1 MSVQADQSYAR
12 HRSHELSMS
21 QKATLPACYA
31 SPQSIDAWLALR
43 MHRTVLPILEAYP
56 GSTWM
61 TIGDGAYAGDA
72 YFLKQHGADVTATSI
87 TDCTLSIA
95 KEKGYIDKYRAEN
108 AEALTVAD
116 DSFDFVLCKESY
128 HHFPRPPL
136 AFYEMLRVARQAV
149 ILIEPQESS
158 PKVMNGVKTLV
169 KRIIRGD
176 DSCLFEGDGNG
187 NFIFKANAKELAKMM
202 TALNYEFMA
211 VKRFNDFYHRRLSHA
226 PYARLSFPTIAT
238 KLGIAVQNLLCSMR
252 LLDYGGA
259 TFVAFKKSP
268 SGDLE
273 RALKRWG
280 YRCARLPR
288 NPYIDAERR
297 RVLEMDRGPVRR
309 GDARTSAGGRPPV
322 ASWRPRPEQAKSPQ
336 AKPSATS

>member
-1 MSVQADQSYAR
+1 MSVQANQSYAR

-21 QKATLPACYA
+21 QKAALPACYA
-31 SPQSIDAWLALR
+31 SPQSIDAWLAFR

-108 AEALTVAD
+108 AEALTGAD

-226 PYARLSFPTIAT
+226 PYARLSFPTVAT
-238 KLGIAVQNLLCSMR
+238 KLGIAVQNLLCAMR

-273 RALKRWG
+273 RALKHWG

-288 NPYIDAERR
+288 NPYVDETPVQASEMARGLVQR
-297 RVLEMDRGPVRR
+297 DGAQTSEPEHSSRV
-309 GDARTSAGGRPPV
+309 
-322 ASWRPRPEQAKSPQ
+322 SWRPASNQMTSSPIE
-336 AKPSATS
+336 PSATS